1 MNLAHPPRSCSFD
14 REQPLAFIA
23 EVKSRLVNT
32 AYYRL
37 LLAYHCVSAQT
48 KITMQHPKEGHS
60 MVVPVSSFVIAD
72 FVTVFC
78 FRVLSCLLLEAH
90 ERRVS
95 CTWWLWNYLHRHV
108 MLCGQKTKTNM
119 SASIIDDASVRSI
132 RLPIFSWTGLH
143 YNALRIIVK
152 SNKVR

>member
-78 FRVLSCLLLEAH
+78 FSVLSCLLLEAH

-95 CTWWLWNYLHRHV
+95 CT
-108 MLCGQKTKTNM
+108 
-119 SASIIDDASVRSI
+119 
-132 RLPIFSWTGLH
+132 
-143 YNALRIIVK
+143 
-152 SNKVR
+152 